1 MNGNISKERGKQ
13 RTRKRKE
20 RPNEIVFTIKVPK
33 GSQISKW
40 DWIIIKDS
48 SMRVKNKPYRRSLS
62 KHDPVFTPAYDFFF
76 TALEP
81 NTSTFDP
88 RSIGF
93 MKCSGWI
100 DNIECEVW
108 STKQPTQLTQGEM
121 K

>member
-20 RPNEIVFTIKVPK
+20 RSNEIVFTVKVPK
-33 GSQISKW
+33 GTSVSKW

-48 SMRVKNKPYRRSLS
+48 FMRVKNKPYRRTLS
-62 KHDPVFTPAYDFFF
+62 KHDPIFTPAYDFFF

-81 NTSTFDP
+81 NTSSFHP

-100 DNIECEVW
+100 DNIEVEVW
-108 STKQPTQLTQGEM
+108 STKQPTEGEM